1 MDVRGVVDEKQ
12 TCEHRVRALLAE
24 ITLNETC
31 LRGPADAALDEMGV
45 DSIGM
50 IDLVYGLEEH
60 FAITIADEEVLPEN
74 FGSIAALTA
83 LVTRKCA

>member
-1 MDVRGVVDEKQ
+1 MDQGSYEQ
-12 TCEHRVRALLAE
+12 RVRTLLAE
-24 ITLNETC
+24 ITLNEGC
-31 LRGPADAALDEMGV
+31 LRSPSDVALDVVGL

-50 IDLVYGLEEH
+50 IDLVYGLEER

-83 LVTRKCA
+83 LVERKCA

>member
-1 MDVRGVVDEKQ
+1 MRAVVDDEQ
-12 TCEHRVRALLAE
+12 TYEQRVRALLAE
-24 ITLNETC
+24 ITLNEQC
-31 LRGPADAALDEMGV
+31 LRGPAEAALDEMGV

-50 IDLVYGLEEH
+50 IDLVYGLEER

>member
-1 MDVRGVVDEKQ
+1 MVSQPPTYED
-12 TCEHRVRALLAE
+12 RVRSLLAE
-24 ITLNETC
+24 ITLDETC
-31 LRGPADAALDEMGV
+31 LRTPPDVPLETIGV

-50 IDLVYGLEEH
+50 IDLVYGLEER
-60 FAITIADEEVLPEN
+60 FSITIEDHEVMPEN